1 VDEALQALLAYHS
14 LASKE
19 KVEKNK
25 FLVSDFTPSFQL
37 AAELF
42 FQEEI
47 KLEKHILW
55 E

>member
-1 VDEALQALLAYHS
+1 MLLQALLAYHN

-19 KVEKNK
+19 KLYKNR
-25 FLVSDFTPSFQL
+25 FLVSDFTPSFQV

-47 KLEKHILW
+47 NLEKHILW